1 MQHAD
6 YVRLVEE
13 RYFGNVSLNRQAEV
27 LACFTPDAEILIR
40 HGDNPT
46 RNLKGQP
53 GTGES
58 HLGDFWRHLNGNFQA
73 IFTDFT
79 HFVDIGQH
87 RCAATFQVTLTPRP
101 GSSYESQGVQTLQN
115 CNFFW
120 LRGPLIERMI
130 VYYANPGVTGGEPA
144 KANRPTGYPPAGYGG

>member
-1 MQHAD
+1 MQYAD

-27 LACFTPDAEILIR
+27 LACFTQDAEILIR
-40 HGDNPT
+40 HGDIPT
-46 RNLKGQP
+46 RILKGQP
-53 GTGES
+53 GPGES
-58 HLGDFWRHLNGNFQA
+58 HISDFWQHLNSNFQA
-73 IFTDFT
+73 VFRNFA
-79 HFVDIGQH
+79 HFVDLEQR

-101 GSSYESQGVQTLQN
+101 GSGFESQGVQTLQN

-130 VYYANPGVTGGEPA
+130 VYYANPGVASGEPST
-144 KANRPTGYPPAGYGG
+144 ANRPTGYPPAGYAG

>member
-1 MQHAD
+1 MLYSD

-13 RYFGNVSLNRQAEV
+13 QYFGNVSLNRQAEV

-46 RNLKGQP
+46 RVLKGRP
-53 GTGES
+53 SPGES
-58 HLGDFWRHLNGNFQA
+58 HLSDFWRHLNVNFHA
-73 IFTDFT
+73 IFSDFT

-87 RCAATFQVTLTPRP
+87 RCAATFRVTLTPRP
-101 GSSYESQGVQTLQN
+101 GSAYESQGTQTLQN

-130 VYYANPGVTGGEPA
+130 VYYANPGAPGGKPA
-144 KANRPTGYPPAGYGG
+144 TAGRPTGYPPAGYGG